1 MNSEEQTAPQNEA
14 QTSNDAE
21 SSKPA
26 AGGDSLAGD
35 ADALTGDALAGDALA
50 GDALAGSDRVSV
62 AAEEYEDLKKKAE
75 ERERY
80 LNELRRTKADFDN
93 FQKRVRKERPG
104 WEEQAV
110 RRFILDLLPVFDNF
124 ERALEVVGDA
134 ASAEGFEQG
143 VLLTHQMMER
153 VLHDHGVEEVL
164 AEGET
169 FNPELHEAM
178 SQVEVVDR
186 PTGAVAEVL
195 EKGYRHR
202 NTLLRPSKVIVAT
215 NVGDTKPSTD
225 SSRQEAADDGD

>member
-1 MNSEEQTAPQNEA
+1 MPQQEA
-14 QTSNDAE
+14 QATSDAE
-21 SSKPA
+21 SGKSA
-26 AGGDSLAGD
+26 AAGD
-35 ADALTGDALAGDALA
+35 AK
-50 GDALAGSDRVSV
+50 VSV
-62 AAEEYEDLKKKAE
+62 SEDEYDDLKKKAE
-75 ERERY
+75 ERTSY
-80 LNELRRTKADFDN
+80 FNELLRTKADFDN

-124 ERALEVVGDA
+124 ERALEHASDS

-143 VLLTHQMMER
+143 VLLTYQMMER
-153 VLHDHGVEEVL
+153 VLHDHGVEEVP

-195 EKGYRHR
+195 AKGYRHR
-202 NTLLRPSKVIVAT
+202 NTLLRPSKVSVAT
-215 NVGDTKPSTD
+215 NVGDTKQSAD
-225 SSRQEAADDGD
+225 SSGQEAAEDDQ

>member
-1 MNSEEQTAPQNEA
+1 MSP
-14 QTSNDAE
+14 
-21 SSKPA
+21 
-26 AGGDSLAGD
+26 
-35 ADALTGDALAGDALA
+35 
-50 GDALAGSDRVSV
+50 
-62 AAEEYEDLKKKAE
+62 EEYEELKKKAE

-80 LNELRRTKADFDN
+80 FNELLRTKADFDN

-124 ERALEVVGDA
+124 ERALEHVGDS
-134 ASAEGFEQG
+134 ASPEGFEQG

-153 VLHDHGVEEVL
+153 VLHDNGVEEVL

-202 NTLLRPSKVIVAT
+202 NTLLRPSKVSVAT
-215 NVGDTKPSTD
+215 NVGDTKPSAD
-225 SSRQEAADDGD
+225 LSRQEAAEDDS